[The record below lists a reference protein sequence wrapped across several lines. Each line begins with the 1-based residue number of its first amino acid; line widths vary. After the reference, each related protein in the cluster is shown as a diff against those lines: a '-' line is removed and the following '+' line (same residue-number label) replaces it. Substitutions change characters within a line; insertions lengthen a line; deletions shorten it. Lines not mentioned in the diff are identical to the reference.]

1 MDNREEGVSCKGLK
15 GDVVMW
21 ETREGLDVAGNAV
34 PNDIGVVD
42 AVPVADEYFKVGW
55 DLA

>member
-1 MDNREEGVSCKGLK
+1 
-15 GDVVMW
+15 MW